1 MKLFRV
7 AYWAVMAAAFLY
19 SLYSGSRF
27 SWLLFL
33 VQALLLL
40 AALGVNM
47 WTAWSF
53 SYIQE
58 LSSGQG
64 EKGQTVGLHIGI
76 YNDKPF
82 PFTRMSVTVEAP
94 DPAEK
99 QTLPIDLAPN
109 ASCSFDL
116 RLGLPLRGEFKVG
129 MTKLELRDVFGLLP
143 MGFDLRR
150 LPYYRQ
156 RPLLVLPRVR
166 EFALPSGDG
175 ARTVE
180 SGGLSIGAG
189 QEELASLREWAPGDR
204 MSRIH
209 WAATAR
215 TRTLF
220 ARQYEDPAGGRC
232 LIYLDCREL
241 SDEGADLLTE
251 CAATLLYAHLSQGD
265 TVDLRSG
272 VAKDVPPDRAFTL
285 ADLDPLRQW
294 LALLKFRQKSADPE
308 VLARAVGGERY
319 GRVYVLGG
327 GFDPELLR
335 VLEALETACH
345 YWLAEPLPAGA
356 AGRRVRPAALDREE
370 LPAFLSRQLGEE
382 Q

>member
-7 AYWAVMAAAFLY
+7 AYWAVMASAFLY
-19 SLYSGSRF
+19 GIYSGNRF

-33 VQALLLL
+33 TQALLLL
-40 AALGVNM
+40 AALGVNI
-47 WTAWSF
+47 WTVWSF

-94 DPAEK
+94 DPSEE
-99 QTLPIDLAPN
+99 QVLPIDLAPK
-109 ASCSFDL
+109 AGCSFDL

-143 MGFDLRR
+143 MSFDLCR

-156 RPLLVLPRVR
+156 KPLLVLPRVR
-166 EFALPSGDG
+166 EFVLPPGD
-175 ARTVE
+175 ASRVAE
-180 SGGLSIGAG
+180 SGGLSAGAG
-189 QEELASLREWAPGDR
+189 QEELSSLREWAPGDR

-209 WAATAR
+209 WAATAK

-220 ARQYEDPAGGRC
+220 ARQYEDPTGGSC

-241 SDEGADLLTE
+241 EDDGADLLTE
-251 CAATLLYAHLSQGD
+251 CAATLLYAHLNRGD

-272 VAKDVPPDRAFTL
+272 GTEDVPPGRAFAL
-285 ADLDPLRQW
+285 SDLDPMRQW
-294 LALLKFRQKSADPE
+294 LALLKFRQKTADPE
-308 VLARAVGGERY
+308 VLVRAAGGDNY

-327 GFDPELLR
+327 RFDPELLR
-335 VLEALETACH
+335 VLEPLETACH
-345 YWLAEPLPAGA
+345 YWLAYPMPAGVS
-356 AGRRVRPAALDREE
+356 GQRVRPAALDREE
-370 LPAFLSRQLGEE
+370 LPAFLSRQLGDE